1 MRYLLDTN
9 TVSDFFRRHP
19 AVLARLQQVA
29 PGDLAIS
36 SVTVMEIEYGMERQP
51 TARTRFGAVWAD
63 FQSDIH
69 VLTYNAQDAVHTA
82 QVRARLA
89 RLGTPIGPFDL
100 QLAGTALAR
109 GLTVVTNNTG
119 EFERMSG
126 LVLEDW
132 RQAHIDQ

>member
-19 AVLARLQQVA
+19 AVLSRLRQLA

-51 TARTRFGAVWAD
+51 SARRKFGQIWED
-63 FQSDIH
+63 FQSDVH
-69 VLTYNAQDAVHTA
+69 VLTYNTQDAVDTGR
-82 QVRARLA
+82 VRAHLA

-109 GLTVVTNNTG
+109 RLTVVTNNTD
-119 EFERMSG
+119 EFSRVPE
-126 LVLEDW
+126 LTLEDW
-132 RQAHIDQ
+132 R

>member
-9 TVSDFFRRHP
+9 TVSDFFRRQP
-19 AVLARLQQVA
+19 AVLFRLQQVA

-51 TARTRFGAVWAD
+51 AARTRFGAVWAA
-63 FQSDIH
+63 FQSDTH
-69 VLTYNAQDAVHTA
+69 VLTYNAQDAIHTA
-82 QVRARLA
+82 QVRAHLA

-119 EFERMSG
+119 EFERVPR
-126 LVLEDW
+126 LALEDW
-132 RQAHIDQ
+132 RQALSAR

>member
-19 AVLARLQQVA
+19 AVLARFQQVA

-51 TARTRFGAVWAD
+51 AARKKFGQVWAD
-63 FQSDIH
+63 IRSDIQ
-69 VLTYNAQDAVHTA
+69 VLTYNTQDAVQTA
-82 QVRARLA
+82 QIRAHLA

-109 GLTVVTNNTG
+109 RLTVVTNNTD
-119 EFERMSG
+119 EFSRVPE
-126 LVLEDW
+126 LTLEDW
-132 RQAHIDQ
+132 R

>member
-9 TVSDFFRRHP
+9 TVSDFFRKHP
-19 AVLARLQQVA
+19 TVLARLRQVP

-51 TARTRFGAVWAD
+51 SARKKFGQIWED
-63 FQSDIH
+63 FQSDVH
-69 VLTYNAQDAVHTA
+69 VLTYNTQDAVHTGR
-82 QVRARLA
+82 VRAHLA

-109 GLTVVTNNTG
+109 RLTVVTNNTD
-119 EFERMSG
+119 EFSRVPE
-126 LVLEDW
+126 VTLEDW
-132 RQAHIDQ
+132 R